1 MAKFFR
7 DSAFNQQSFGAAGFD
22 IIAGSSSVV
31 TADGDWVAV
40 TSVHDNS
47 TKCSLITATGDDFS
61 ADGTSSGTRIKIA
74 SGQVIYGDFTRIEIA
89 ANQGTSY
96 LLAYRRAKG

>member
-22 IIAGSSSVV
+22 IITGDTSVV
-31 TADGDWVAV
+31 TANGDWVAV
-40 TSVHDNS
+40 TSVNGNP

-61 ADGTSSGTRIKIA
+61 ADGTSTGTRIKIA
-74 SGQVIYGDFTRIEIA
+74 SGQVIYGDFTQIQIA
-89 ANQGTSY
+89 ANQGGNY
-96 LLAYRRAKG
+96 LLAYRRALG

>member
-22 IIAGSSSVV
+22 IIAGASTVV
-31 TADGDWVAV
+31 EVDGDWVAV
-40 TSVHDNS
+40 TPVNDNFV
-47 TKCSLITATGDDFS
+47 KCSLITATGDDFS
-61 ADGTSSGTRIKIA
+61 ADGTSIGTRIKIA
-74 SGQVIYGDFTRIEIA
+74 SAQVIYGDFTRIEIA
-89 ANQGTSY
+89 ANSVGKY